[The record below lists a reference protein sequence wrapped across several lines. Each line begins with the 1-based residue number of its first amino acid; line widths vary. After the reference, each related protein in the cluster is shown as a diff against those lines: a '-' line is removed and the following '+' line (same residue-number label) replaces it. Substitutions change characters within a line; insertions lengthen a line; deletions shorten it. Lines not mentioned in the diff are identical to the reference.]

1 MARQRTAEQQ
11 DGSAAGGLAWKPWTP
26 GPAKPKDW
34 VPILAQLPLFS
45 GLGNRQLR
53 RLADLA
59 EVVEYAPADIVTKF
73 GEAGDAFYVI
83 LSGRARVLGERGAR
97 RVFRAGDFFGE
108 MALLDGEPRSATVTA
123 ATELHAL
130 KIRHRPFLKLLEREP
145 KIALVILRELSR
157 RIRTLQRQA
166 VQ

>member
-1 MARQRTAEQQ
+1 MGRKQTAEKR

-34 VPILAQLPLFS
+34 IPVLADLPLFS
-45 GLGNRQLR
+45 GLGKRQLR
-53 RLADLA
+53 RIAELA
-59 EVVEYAPADIVTKF
+59 EVVEYSPAEIITKF

-83 LSGRARVLGERGAR
+83 LSGRARALGERGGR
-97 RVFRAGDFFGE
+97 RVFRPGDFFGE

-123 ATELHAL
+123 ATEVHAL
-130 KIRHRPFLKLLEREP
+130 KLRHRPFCKLLEKEP
-145 KIALVILRELSR
+145 KIGIVILRELSR
-157 RIRTLQRQA
+157 RIRALQRQI